1 MATFNIT
8 ATLTYEIKKP
18 STLILNIE
26 PLHLGQQVVIS
37 ENFHLNREVEMKTL
51 DAQYPSKRYRIL
63 TINELGPFHITY
75 RADVKIAMMAIAK
88 EQLWDVPIAELPVSV
103 LTYLHP
109 SRYCQS
115 DKLYTF
121 ASNHFGDLQ
130 HPYEKVMAIRD
141 WIFSHVK
148 YQSGFS
154 DAQTSALDTL
164 IEQVG
169 VCRDFSHIGVAL
181 CRALDIP
188 ARYLSAYAY
197 QLDPPDFHACFEVYL
212 GGYWVVIDATKL
224 APLNGLIR
232 ISSGLDATETAI
244 ASVFGQTELQDMEVS
259 VTLPEKEQ
267 FVPVDAEHSLVGY
280 AML

>member
-1 MATFNIT
+1 MATFNIIV
-8 ATLTYEIKKP
+8 TLIYEIKKP

-26 PLHLGQQVVIS
+26 PLHLGQQVVVN
-37 ENFHLNREVEMKTL
+37 EKFQLNREVEMKTL
-51 DAQYPSKRYRIL
+51 ETQYPSKRNRIL
-63 TINELGPFHITY
+63 KVNEPGPLHITY
-75 RADVKIAMMAIAK
+75 RADVKTAMMAIAK
-88 EQLWDVPIAELPVSV
+88 EKLLDVSIDELPASV

-121 ASNHFGDLQ
+121 ASNHFGNLQ

-141 WIFSHVK
+141 WIYSYVE

-244 ASVFGQTELQDMEVS
+244 ASVFGQTELHDMEVS
-259 VTLPEKEQ
+259 LTLPENEQ

-280 AML
+280 TML